1 MTLRFQPTISPDA
14 SPPLPVRILT
24 SRRDPRAAL
33 FVIGLFAASPSG
45 APSALAALAR
55 RIADRR
61 AGHR

>member
-1 MTLRFQPTISPDA
+1 MTLRLQPKISPDT

-33 FVIGLFAASPSG
+33 FVVGLFAASPSG
-45 APSALAALAR
+45 ARSAFAELAR

-61 AGHR
+61 DGHR

>member
-1 MTLRFQPTISPDA
+1 MTLRLQPTISPDT

-45 APSALAALAR
+45 PRSAFAALAR

-61 AGHR
+61 VDYR